1 MLFSRFVGDTLRR
14 TTALSSRHL
23 LHRRGIQFGNHL
35 VSVRDNPLSF
45 IVFLYSSKGA
55 DQHSYPNENLGDK
68 NRDNLLISF
77 LFISRG
83 KRGERCWTHLAAYH
97 LLAFSHPEL
106 PPLSIPIVAFWGVLD
121 RDIVDKHGIEN
132 LQ

>member
-1 MLFSRFVGDTLRR
+1 
-14 TTALSSRHL
+14 L

-55 DQHSYPNENLGDK
+55 DQHSYPTKNLGDK

-77 LFISRG
+77 LFISQG
-83 KRGERCWTHLAAYH
+83 KRGESCWKHLAAY
-97 LLAFSHPEL
+97 LLAFSYPAL
-106 PPLSIPIVAFWGVLD
+106 PLLSFLIIAFQEVMD
-121 RDIVDKHGIEN
+121 RDIFDKHSIED
-132 LQ
+132 L